1 MAPSLVVAVKCP
13 DSTLLP
19 RYGSRRGRA
28 PAQRAAGAGPR
39 VLAVTGHRRAVD
51 ENGADACGEAAG
63 VVVGR
68 DIGDGGW
75 IEDDQVGEGAGP
87 DRAAVHEAELG
98 RGQARHLVD
107 GGGQVEHPLVAHV
120 VAEDTRKAAVEPGVW
135 LAPCGGH
142 AV

>member
-1 MAPSLVVAVKCP
+1 MAPSLVVAVRCP

-19 RYGSRRGRA
+19 RYASRRGRA

-39 VLAVTGHRRAVD
+39 VLAVAGHRRAVD
-51 ENGADACGEAAG
+51 EDGADPCGEAAG

-68 DIGDGGW
+68 DVGDRGW
-75 IEDDQVGEGAGP
+75 IEDDEIGEGAGP
-87 DRAAVHEAELG
+87 DGAAINEAELG

-120 VAEDTRKAAVEPGVW
+120 VAEDAGKAAVEPG
-135 LAPCGGH
+135 
-142 AV
+142 